1 MIKKLKRSFT
11 LITLLSL
18 TAAMVLAVAVV
29 NFSNWLSVRREL
41 LSTVELIAETAR
53 EERQIQEMNAG
64 LPGLPGLQDPG
75 LADPAEDGST
85 PPPFPE
91 DEPETTFRPDRG
103 GFGRRGD
110 LFWARERL
118 QQDRHARN
126 LVNESRWFSVLSDA
140 EGNLT
145 LADSD
150 LLAEQLPDLDEDA
163 CLALAARA
171 VASGKSA
178 AFLGD
183 YVFRALTVNDGTLLV
198 FMSCETRLAAVRTL
212 LLISGLACVA
222 GILLAWLIAALASN
236 RAIQP
241 TLRNMERQKRFITD
255 ASHELKTP
263 LTVISTNMELL
274 QMESPGN
281 PWVQSTQKQTA
292 SLRRLV
298 DELVYLSRMEEE
310 NPTLSRE
317 PLQLSPLIREVA
329 EPFQAMAEYNG
340 SDFLVEA
347 KDSLWINGDQD
358 SIRRLIST
366 LCDNAAKY
374 AAPDGPIRVQAS
386 AAGKYARL
394 TVSNP
399 VAEPL
404 TPEECAHLF
413 DRFYRADPSR
423 NKEKK
428 SGFGI
433 GLSIAAAVAENHG
446 GSVSAAME
454 GSRRR
459 AFTCLLPRISEPGP
473 KK

>member
-1 MIKKLKRSFT
+1 MIKKLKRSFI

-18 TAAMVLAVAVV
+18 TAAMVLVVAVV
-29 NFSNWLSVRREL
+29 NFSNWVTVRREL
-41 LSTVELIAETAR
+41 MSTVSLIAETAG
-53 EERQIQEMNAG
+53 E
-64 LPGLPGLQDPG
+64 
-75 LADPAEDGST
+75 S
-85 PPPFPE
+85 PPFSSPDFSPSFSEEDAPLPE
-91 DEPETTFRPDRG
+91 ETSPPFQEDRDASAFRPDRNGWGMRG
-103 GFGRRGD
+103 GQQ
-110 LFWARERL
+110 WARDRL
-118 QQDRHARN
+118 QSDRHARN
-126 LVNESRWFSVLSDA
+126 LVNESRWFSVFADPEGTLTLQDAERLSD
-140 EGNLT
+140 
-145 LADSD
+145 
-150 LLAEQLPDLDEDA
+150 QLPDLDEA
-163 CLALAARA
+163 SCLSLASQALS
-171 VASGKSA
+171 SGKSA

-183 YVFRALTVNDGTLLV
+183 YAYQILDLSDGQLLV

-236 RAIQP
+236 RAVQP

-263 LTVISTNMELL
+263 LTVISANMELL

-317 PLQLSPLIREVA
+317 PMPLSPLIREVA

-340 SDFLVEA
+340 TDFIVETD
-347 KDSLWINGDQD
+347 DSLWINGDQD
-358 SIRRLIST
+358 SIRRLLST

-374 AAPDGPIRVQAS
+374 ASPEGPIRVQAS
-386 AAGKYARL
+386 AAGKYARV

-404 TPEECAHLF
+404 TPDQCAHLF

-446 GSVSAAME
+446 GSVSAEME
-454 GSRRR
+454 APGRL
-459 AFTCLLPRISEPGP
+459 ALLCLLPRIQEPSD